1 MQLLIYRL
9 VYPILW
15 IISKLPWRLFY
26 MLSTCVYFFVYHVVR
41 YRRKSVTENLVLVF
55 PEKSRQEINRI
66 RKAFYKHMCD
76 MFLEMIKS
84 ISISDKDLL
93 DRFKITDIETLK
105 QLEAKNK
112 SIVVLMTHYASYE
125 WSTVTQLL
133 IDFPTVGVYKQ
144 IKNKYFDELVHR
156 IRQRYNA
163 RLIPSYKAMKEITRD
178 KINGKLCSYAFLSD
192 QSPSLAK
199 ATYWTD
205 FMGIKVP
212 THVGGEVLAKRL
224 DMSVAYLH
232 VEKVKRGYYQAKFI
246 PITENAKNCE
256 DFYIVKTYLRMVE
269 EQISKAPEYYLWT
282 HKRWKHHNAEIP
294 KDATVD

>member
-1 MQLLIYRL
+1 MQLLVYRL

-26 MLSTCVYFFVYHVVR
+26 LFSTCVYIFVYHIIR
-41 YRRKSVTENLVLVF
+41 YRRKSVTENLILIF
-55 PEKSRQEINRI
+55 PEKSKSEIYTI
-66 RKAFYKHMCD
+66 RKAFFKHMCD

-93 DRFKITDIETLK
+93 ERFKITNIETLK
-105 QLEAKNK
+105 KLESKNK
-112 SIVVLMTHYASYE
+112 SIIVLMSHYASYE

-133 IDFPTVGVYKQ
+133 IDYSTVGVYKQ
-144 IKNKYFDELVHR
+144 IKNEYFDQLVHQ
-156 IRQRYNA
+156 IRKRYDA
-163 RLIPSYKAMKEITRD
+163 RLIASYNAMKEITRD
-178 KINGKLCSYAFLSD
+178 KVNGKLCSYAFLSD

-212 THVGGEVLAKRL
+212 THVGGAVLAKRL
-224 DMSVAYLH
+224 DMSVVYLH
-232 VEKVKRGYYQAKFI
+232 VEKVKRGYYQAKFV

-256 DFYIVKTYLRMVE
+256 EYYIVKTYLRMLE
-269 EQISKAPEYYLWT
+269 EQIYKAPEYYLWT
-282 HKRWKHHNAEIP
+282 HKRWKHRNAEIP
-294 KDATVD
+294 KEAIID

>member
-1 MQLLIYRL
+1 MQLLVYRL
-9 VYPILW
+9 VYPVLW

-26 MLSTCVYFFVYHVVR
+26 LFSTCVYIFIYHIIR
-41 YRRKSVTENLVLVF
+41 YRRKSVTENLILIF
-55 PEKSRQEINRI
+55 PEKPKQEIHKT

-93 DRFKITDIETLK
+93 ERFKITNIETLK
-105 QLEAKNK
+105 NLEAKNK
-112 SIVVLMTHYASYE
+112 SIIVLMSHYASYE

-133 IDFPTVGVYKQ
+133 IDYPTVGVYKQ
-144 IKNKYFDELVHR
+144 IKNKYFDQLVHQ
-156 IRQRYNA
+156 IRQRYDA
-163 RLIPSYKAMKEITRD
+163 RLIASYNAMKEITRD
-178 KINGKLCSYAFLSD
+178 KVNGKLCSYAFLSD
-192 QSPSLAK
+192 QSPSIEK

-212 THVGGEVLAKRL
+212 THVGGAVLAKRL
-224 DMSVAYLH
+224 DMSVVYLH

-256 DFYIVKTYLRMVE
+256 DYYIVKTYLRMLE
-269 EQISKAPEYYLWT
+269 EQIYKAPEYYLWT
-282 HKRWKHHNAEIP
+282 HKRWKHRNAEIP
-294 KDATVD
+294 KEAIID